1 METLFRPRL
10 RSSDDR
16 VASATPLTRATSSSS
31 RTGGAARAS
40 GVRPLLGGGLG
51 LRAVGGQRRGAPHGR
66 ADQAPGR
73 AARGLDFDLHGVA
86 RPERRRARGR
96 AGQDDV
102 ARLQRD
108 QLRQVADDLRQREQ
122 QVGGGVLLHQ
132 LAVAPD
138 PDRDGGRV
146 EPARRAAAGAR
157 SRCTRRRPW
166 SARWQPLSAQRR
178 SNTPEVVRGGDRGDR
193 GPRRPPRRPA
203 APGCR
208 SPARSRPRSRGSRRP
223 RAARRRRRATARWR
237 ASGSSP
243 GPPGCGPSARRGR
256 RSRCAWRRRCRA
268 ARPAAPTPRAA
279 VHAPR
284 TEHIRSGPG
293 QKLPRLACS
302 RSSASN
308 SAWKL
313 PLPKP
318 SEPCRSMSSKNT
330 VGRSPI
336 GLVKICSR

>member
-31 RTGGAARAS
+31 RTGGAAGAS

-122 QVGGGVLLHQ
+122 QGCGGVLLHQ

-138 PDRDGGRV
+138 PNGDAGRV
-146 EPARRAAAGAR
+146 ELGGGQQPGPDRGVAVAALGAHVGALVRPAQVEHA
-157 SRCTRRRPW
+157 
-166 SARWQPLSAQRR
+166 
-178 SNTPEVVRGGDRGDR
+178 EIVRGGDRGDR
-193 GPRRPPRRPA
+193 GPRRRLADPPHLATDHQRDLALEAEDLGARGQLDGAAGRQRGGGLQEVARGLRGAALLRGAGGVADVHGEDGAGPPAQQLPRRVPRFTLHGRNIYDPA
-203 APGCR
+203 RVRSCRAWPARAPAPRTAPGSCPCR
-208 SPARSRPRSRGSRRP
+208 SPAS
-223 RAARRRRRATARWR
+223 RAAR
-237 ASGSSP
+237 
-243 GPPGCGPSARRGR
+243 
-256 RSRCAWRRRCRA
+256 
-268 ARPAAPTPRAA
+268 
-279 VHAPR
+279 
-284 TEHIRSGPG
+284 
-293 QKLPRLACS
+293 
-302 RSSASN
+302 
-308 SAWKL
+308 
-313 PLPKP
+313 
-318 SEPCRSMSSKNT
+318 
-330 VGRSPI
+330 
-336 GLVKICSR
+336 